1 MAFKTIHTLEGLR
14 QMNRANVT
22 GSKTELVVM
31 AIGDGAGNPVEVSDT
46 MTQLVRE
53 RFRVTLN
60 RVYPNPDDDRQY
72 IAEAIIPSSV
82 GGFNIREAAVVDA
95 NGNFYVVSN
104 LPLVYKPEAS
114 EGAFSDTSVRLV
126 FAVLNADSITFTI
139 DPNVVIATQSW
150 VRNSITSAALI
161 PGGTTNQVLRK
172 KSNQDGD
179 TEWVDP
185 DAQNVTVDCIEESQL
200 LGADQTVVDLDV
212 TTTRGLVVYIN
223 GERLRRNEWTADPE
237 DPSLLTLATSYPAGT
252 VAIFAQNE
260 PTGSAPAPLERS
272 KNLADVANAATSRT
286 NLGVYSR
293 AEVDALFDRL
303 VPIGS
308 IGKMPTEAIESG
320 WRVRDGAAIS
330 RTAYARLFA
339 KIGTRFGAGD
349 GFNTFN
355 LPDDRGGWDGNAD
368 MGRGLDTRMTV
379 GAWLNSQ
386 NKRHGHG
393 CLLYTSPSPRD

>member
-330 RTAYARLFA
+330 RTAYALSL
-339 KIGTRFGAGD
+339 I
-349 GFNTFN
+349 
-355 LPDDRGGWDGNAD
+355 
-368 MGRGLDTRMTV
+368 
-379 GAWLNSQ
+379 
-386 NKRHGHG
+386 HI
-393 CLLYTSPSPRD
+393 

>member
-200 LGADQTVVDLDV
+200 LGADQTVVDLDAV
-212 TTTRGLVVYIN
+212 SYTH
-223 GERLRRNEWTADPE
+223 
-237 DPSLLTLATSYPAGT
+237 LTL
-252 VAIFAQNE
+252 
-260 PTGSAPAPLERS
+260 PT
-272 KNLADVANAATSRT
+272 
-286 NLGVYSR
+286 
-293 AEVDALFDRL
+293 
-303 VPIGS
+303 
-308 IGKMPTEAIESG
+308 
-320 WRVRDGAAIS
+320 
-330 RTAYARLFA
+330 
-339 KIGTRFGAGD
+339 
-349 GFNTFN
+349 
-355 LPDDRGGWDGNAD
+355 
-368 MGRGLDTRMTV
+368 
-379 GAWLNSQ
+379 
-386 NKRHGHG
+386 KRIV
-393 CLLYTSPSPRD
+393 